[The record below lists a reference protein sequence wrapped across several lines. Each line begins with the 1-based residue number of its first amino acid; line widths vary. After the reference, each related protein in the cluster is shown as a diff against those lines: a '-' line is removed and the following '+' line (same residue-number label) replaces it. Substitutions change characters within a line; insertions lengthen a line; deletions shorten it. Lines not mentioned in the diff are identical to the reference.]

1 MQISSDISPR
11 RRRDNLF
18 STFRASE
25 GSSEFVY
32 IYLFYVR
39 WSGFVV
45 IFFFKGCFSFVALL
59 FSSKL
64 PSLTARVS
72 LAHEVISSKASSNII
87 LLEPNLVVANEVHD
101 AVPDDHT
108 ELNLIWTS

>member
-1 MQISSDISPR
+1 MITCSRPFVLQKVPASSFTFICFTFVGLVSP
-11 RRRDNLF
+11 LF
-18 STFRASE
+18 
-25 GSSEFVY
+25 
-32 IYLFYVR
+32 
-39 WSGFVV
+39 
-45 IFFFKGCFSFVALL
+45 FFFKGCFLFVALL

-72 LAHEVISSKASSNII
+72 LAHDVISSKASSNII
-87 LLEPNLVVANEVHD
+87 LLEPNLVVANELHD